1 MARPKKIV
9 EAVESIETV
18 EAPKV
23 TRTRK
28 TKVKTETVEIA
39 PEVQIKVEKKPRAPR
54 KPKVEVNSVIENKPE
69 APVLPTKEEIELS
82 IDKVIESLKV
92 SKKETFF
99 EKHKKIII
107 DASIAVLVCA
117 LAYTAGHL
125 INKQYNVSDA
135 NTSEVQSETN

>member
-9 EAVESIETV
+9 ESTETV
-18 EAPKV
+18 EVPIVEAPVKV
-23 TRTRK
+23 TRRK
-28 TKVKTETVEIA
+28 PKVQTETIEIA
-39 PEVQIKVEKKPRAPR
+39 PEVQIKVEKKPR
-54 KPKVEVNSVIENKPE
+54 KPKLEVTSVIENKPE
-69 APVLPTKEEIELS
+69 APILPSKEEIELS

-125 INKQYNVSDA
+125 INKQHNMQEV
-135 NTSEVQSETN
+135 NTSVVKSETN